1 LSLKGASA
9 ATNHAGNASA
19 SGRFRRGGRCASEEL
34 YTDGTYLE
42 LNPTWHVEDSS
53 WKAKQLL
60 KMIERNRLQPKSICE
75 IGCGAG
81 EVLHQ
86 LQLHLPGNCSFAGY
100 EISPQ
105 AFGLCKKRENPRLQ
119 FHLGDLLQEPEAY
132 FDFVLAIDVIEHV
145 EEYFGFLRQLRKK
158 GKYKIFHIP
167 LDLSVQSV
175 LRASPILRFRRTLG
189 HIHYFTKETALAA
202 LADTGYE
209 VQDYFY
215 TSHSIDLPA
224 RSFKAGLARVPRK
237 FLYKIN
243 SNLTVRL
250 FGGFSLMVLS
260 Q

>member
-1 LSLKGASA
+1 VSSKVASA
-9 ATNHAGNASA
+9 ATNHGGDASA
-19 SGRFRRGGRCASEEL
+19 SAELRPDGRCATEEL
-34 YTDGTYLE
+34 YKDGTYLE
-42 LNPTWHVEDSS
+42 LNPTWHVEDSP
-53 WKAKQLL
+53 WKAKQIR
-60 KMIERNRLQPKSICE
+60 KIIERNRLQPKSICE

-81 EVLHQ
+81 EVTHQ
-86 LQLHLPGNCSFAGY
+86 LQLLLRGNCSFVGY

-105 AFGLCKKRENPRLQ
+105 AFGLCKKRENPGLQ
-119 FHLGDLLQEPEAY
+119 FHLGDLLQEQEAY
-132 FDFVLAIDVIEHV
+132 FDLVLAIDVFEHV

-158 GKYKIFHIP
+158 GKYKVFHIP

-215 TSHSIDLPA
+215 TSHSIDMPA

-237 FLYKIN
+237 ILYKVN
-243 SNLTVRL
+243 SGLTVRL
-250 FGGFSLMVLS
+250 FGGFSLMVLA